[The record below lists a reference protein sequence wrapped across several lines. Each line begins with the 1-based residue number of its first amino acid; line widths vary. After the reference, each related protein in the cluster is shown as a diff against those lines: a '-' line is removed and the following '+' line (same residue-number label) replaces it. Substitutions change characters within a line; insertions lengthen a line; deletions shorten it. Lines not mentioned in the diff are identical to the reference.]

1 MSVQFGRWNFAGE
14 PLAPS
19 YIERVSKLLSPYGP
33 DRSGFYSA
41 AGVSITHCA
50 FHTTEES
57 RSEVQP
63 HVSAS
68 GMVIAWDGRL
78 DNRPELLGSL
88 RDVLGDGATDV
99 AIVAAAY
106 ERWGNKCLAQI
117 LGDWALAIWNP
128 GARALLLAKDFIGV
142 RHLFYVFDEVHVT
155 WSTILDPLVSFS
167 EKALAL
173 DEEYLAGLL
182 SYFPAAHRTPYLGIH
197 AVPPS
202 SFVLL
207 RPGECKV
214 EKYWDFDPGKQIR
227 YPADADYED
236 HFRSVFAQAVKRR
249 LRSDRPVLAE
259 LSGGMDSSSIVCM
272 ADAVLAHGA
281 AETPRLDTVS
291 YYNDSEPDWNERP
304 YFTKVEERRG
314 RTGCHIEV
322 GKPESTELPSE
333 LGPFAPAPFSR
344 RRSSDRTRKFE
355 EYLTSQGNRVVLS
368 GIGGDEFMGGVPTP
382 VPELMDLLARAHIK
396 TLARQ
401 LTAWALN
408 RRKPWIH
415 LFLEA
420 AKGFFPVSVVGVP
433 KYLRPPKWLNP
444 DFVKR
449 QRDALR
455 GYPSRINLFGPL
467 PTFQECLGTIDALR
481 RQLACSFLPREPL
494 YEKRFPFLDRTLL
507 EFICAI
513 PRAQL
518 VRPGER
524 RSLMRRA
531 LAGIVP
537 HEVLTRKRKAFI
549 LRSPTAAICT
559 EWARLIAESRE
570 ITSEALGILDAS
582 AFSKEVDEAGRGREV
597 QIVRMSRMLEIESW
611 LRAIRGQATLKSSW
625 AKAGRNR
632 VTLRQTGHAVR
643 EPSLKSSV
651 S

>member
-14 PLAPS
+14 PAAPT
-19 YIERVSKLLSPYGP
+19 YIEKVNTLLSPYGP

-41 AGVSITHCA
+41 AGLSIMHCA
-50 FHTTEES
+50 FHTTKES

-78 DNRPELLGSL
+78 DNRLELLGSL
-88 RDVLGDGATDV
+88 QDVLGGAATDV

-106 ERWGNKCLAQI
+106 ERWGTKCLAEL

-128 GARALLLAKDFIGV
+128 SARFLLLAKDFIGT
-142 RHLFYVFDEVHVT
+142 RHLFYAYDKAQVA
-155 WSTILDPLVSFS
+155 WSTILDPLVLLG
-167 EKALAL
+167 EKTLAL
-173 DEEYLAGLL
+173 DEGYLAGLV
-182 SYFPAAHRTPYLGIH
+182 SFFPAAHRTPYLGIH

-207 RPGECKV
+207 RPGECTV

-227 YPADADYED
+227 YPTDADYEE
-236 HFRSVFAQAVKRR
+236 HFRSAFMQAVKRR
-249 LRSDRPVLAE
+249 LRSDRPVLSE

-272 ADAVLAHGA
+272 ADVVLAHGA

-304 YFTKVEERRG
+304 YFTKVEERRK

-322 GKPESTELPSE
+322 GAPESSE
-333 LGPFAPAPFSR
+333 LASVSEPFAPTPFSR
-344 RRSSDRTRKFE
+344 RRSSERTREFE
-355 EYLTSQGNRVVLS
+355 ACLTSQGNRVVLS

-382 VPELMDLLARAHIK
+382 VPELMDLLARAQFK

-420 AKGFFPVSVVGVP
+420 ARGFFPVSVVGVP
-433 KYLRPPKWLNP
+433 QYLRPPRWLNP

-455 GYPSRINLFGPL
+455 GYPSRVNLFGPL
-467 PTFQECLGTIDALR
+467 PTFQQGLFTIDALR
-481 RQLACSFLPREPL
+481 RQLACSVLSREPL
-494 YEKRFPFLDRTLL
+494 YEKQFPYLDRTLL

-513 PRAQL
+513 PRTQL

-531 LAGIVP
+531 MVGIVP
-537 HEVLTRKRKAFI
+537 DEILDRKRRAFAV
-549 LRSPTAAICT
+549 RSPTTAICT
-559 EWARLIAESRE
+559 EWAHLVKESRE
-570 ITSEALGILDAS
+570 ITSETLGILDAS
-582 AFSKEVDEAGRGREV
+582 AFSREVDEAGRGREV
-597 QIVRMSRMLEIESW
+597 HIVRMSRMLEIESW
-611 LRAIRGQATLKSSW
+611 LRAMCGQGTLESSS
-625 AKAGRNR
+625 ARAGRSP
-632 VTLRQTGHAVR
+632 VAPRQTKQAIG
-643 EPSLKSSV
+643 EPSLKSSA

>member
-14 PLAPS
+14 PVAPP
-19 YIERVSKLLSPYGP
+19 YFEKVSKLLSPYGP

-50 FHTTEES
+50 FHTTKES
-57 RSEVQP
+57 RAEVQP
-63 HVSAS
+63 HVSES
-68 GMVIAWDGRL
+68 GMVVTWDGRL
-78 DNRPELLGSL
+78 DSRAELLGSL
-88 RDVLGDGATDV
+88 RDVLGDRATDV

-106 ERWGNKCLAQI
+106 ERWGNKCLAEL
-117 LGDWALAIWNP
+117 LGDWALTIWNP
-128 GARALLLAKDFIGV
+128 SARTLLLAKDFIGT
-142 RHLFYVFDEVHVT
+142 RHLFYAFDEDQVT
-155 WSTILDPLVSFS
+155 WCTILDPLVLFG
-167 EKALAL
+167 EKILAL

-182 SYFPAAHRTPYLGIH
+182 SFFPAAHRTPYLGIH

-207 RPGECKV
+207 RPGECTV

-227 YPADADYED
+227 YPADADYEE

-249 LRSDRPVLAE
+249 LRSDQPVLAE

-272 ADAVLAHGA
+272 GDAVLAHGA

-304 YFTKVEERRG
+304 YFMKVEERRG

-322 GKPESTELPSE
+322 GEPDSTELATEPE
-333 LGPFAPAPFSR
+333 PFAPAPFSR
-344 RRSSDRTRKFE
+344 RRSNARTREFE
-355 EYLTSQGNRVVLS
+355 ACLASQGNRVVLS
-368 GIGGDEFMGGVPTP
+368 GVGGDEFMGGVPTP
-382 VPELMDLLARAHIK
+382 VPELMDLLARAQIK
-396 TLARQ
+396 TFARQ

-420 AKGFFPVSVVGVP
+420 ARGFLPISLVGVP
-433 KYLRPPKWLNP
+433 KYLRPPKWLHP
-444 DFVKR
+444 GFVER

-455 GYPSRINLFGPL
+455 GYPCRVNFFGPL
-467 PTFQECLGTIDALR
+467 PTFQECLFTIDALR

-494 YEKRFPFLDRTLL
+494 YEKRFPYLDRTLL

-537 HEVLTRKRKAFI
+537 HDVLNRKRKAFI

-559 EWARLIAESRE
+559 EWARLINENGE
-570 ITSEALGILDAS
+570 IASDTLGILDAR
-582 AFSKEVDEAGRGREV
+582 AFSTEVDEAGRGREV
-597 QIVRMSRMLEIESW
+597 HIVRMSRMLEIESW
-611 LRAIRGQATLKSSW
+611 LRAIRGQATLKSSS
-625 AKAGRNR
+625 ARAGRSR
-632 VTLRQTGHAVR
+632 VTQCQTGHAVR
-643 EPSLKSSV
+643 EPSLKSSA